1 MKKVVKN
8 IKREV
13 RISNY
18 YKAIT
23 GKFFA
28 IGDCYKGRWWNAANL
43 KEVRRLSKLALLLL
57 IITSCSSVDTTSR
70 DDSYWKQ
77 RCLAAEKVIEETIEC
92 WDSFYDTV
100 AEGDSY
106 SDWMELYEE

>member
-13 RISNY
+13 R
-18 YKAIT
+18 
-23 GKFFA
+23 
-28 IGDCYKGRWWNAANL
+28 
-43 KEVRRLSKLALLLL
+43 RLSKLALLLL
-57 IITSCSSVDTTSR
+57 FITSCSSIDTASKDNSSIK

-77 RCLAAEKVIEETIEC
+77 RCLAAEKVLEETIEC
-92 WDSFYDTV
+92 WDVFYDTV

-106 SDWMELYEE
+106 SNWMELYEE

>member
-1 MKKVVKN
+1 MKAIVKMSKRQVRINNYVKN
-8 IKREV
+8 
-13 RISNY
+13 
-18 YKAIT
+18 IT

-28 IGDCYKGRWWNAANL
+28 IGDCYRGKWFNANNL

-57 IITSCSSVDTTSR
+57 FITSCSSVDTTKE
-70 DDSYWKQ
+70 DYWKQ

-92 WDSFYDTV
+92 WDVFYDTV